1 MRWPVKIKSHEDY
14 CLPGPVLIGSLREL
28 QLCTRD
34 IEGEA
39 FPLVARNEA
48 DRQSIARLWKKPS
61 AVLLAE
67 LFHANEKISLS
78 LRNVK
83 FSHRNPL
90 VCCVSLDRLGIP
102 SSQCGQRLNLAGE
115 QACVLG
121 DSHHGEDLGEV
132 RRQAERVDLLPR
144 IGSLNQQL
152 NHQRDA
158 A

>member
-14 CLPGPVLIGSLREL
+14 CLPGPVLIRSLREL
-28 QLCTRD
+28 QSCTCD

-48 DRQSIARLWKKPS
+48 NRQSIARLWKKPS
-61 AVLLAE
+61 AVVLAE

-83 FSHRNPL
+83 FSHQNPL
-90 VCCVSLDRLGIP
+90 ACCMSLDRLEIP
-102 SSQCGQRLNLAGE
+102 LLQRSQRFSLAGK

-132 RRQAERVDLLPR
+132 RRQPECVDLLPR
-144 IGSLNQQL
+144 IGSLDQQL
-152 NHQRDA
+152 NHQRNA